1 MRWLASKLYQ
11 IQSNYILLGRSIL
24 ACIVIYKTRM
34 IFSNCSRTHFSTFN
48 YLMNPFKTWFTMG
61 YFIIHDIAIYCDEF
75 LFRTILQFYGLG
87 NLRAKTVIL
96 ISFLHFRFDKA
107 ICTTADQAKQPGF
120 RIHKY
125 ASSVSPIQ
133 TQKLS
138 MNRIEQFR
146 KCSSKKLV
154 SDHSVAISKVY

>member
-11 IQSNYILLGRSIL
+11 IQSNYILLLGRCIL

-87 NLRAKTVIL
+87 NLRAKTIIL

-107 ICTTADQAKQPGF
+107 ICTIADQAKQPGF

-125 ASSVSPIQ
+125 ATSVSPIQ
-133 TQKLS
+133 ASFKNVKEL
-138 MNRIEQFR
+138 NRLGFGSF
-146 KCSSKKLV
+146 KN
-154 SDHSVAISKVY
+154 

>member
-11 IQSNYILLGRSIL
+11 IQSNYILLLGRSIL

-34 IFSNCSRTHFSTFN
+34 IFSNCSRTPFSTFN

-87 NLRAKTVIL
+87 NLRAKIIIL

-125 ASSVSPIQ
+125 ATTSGSPIQ
-133 TQKLS
+133 ASLKNIKEL
-138 MNRIEQFR
+138 NKIGFR
-146 KCSSKKLV
+146 RLYKK
-154 SDHSVAISKVY
+154 

>member
-34 IFSNCSRTHFSTFN
+34 IFSNCSRTPFSTFN

-87 NLRAKTVIL
+87 NLRAKTIIL

-107 ICTTADQAKQPGF
+107 ICTTTDQAKQPGF

-125 ASSVSPIQ
+125 ATTSGSPIQ
-133 TQKLS
+133 ASLKNIKEL
-138 MNRIEQFR
+138 NKIGFR
-146 KCSSKKLV
+146 RLYKK
-154 SDHSVAISKVY
+154 